1 MDSISIILTVIFGI
15 IGLVALLYAFQQG
28 TKVKASD
35 KQYAIVYFNR
45 ILGITDNS
53 FSDDILF

>member
-1 MDSISIILTVIFGI
+1 MDSINIIC
-15 IGLVALLYAFQQG
+15 LVALLYAFQQG